1 MATASLPY
9 TIPNS
14 VTRKVNRLRRLV
26 RGYVLVEGLAAVAM
40 AIAVAFWLG
49 LALDWLFE
57 PSPVVRVGMW
67 IVALAGIG
75 YVAWRWLFAR
85 LAVRLT
91 DSNLALLLERA
102 FPQIDQSLVTTLQA
116 GRRGDLHSDWQTELL
131 KHTGREAGD
140 KLATAPLSKVFRY
153 WPLVWKSLLSV
164 LLVSAMAIFATHHT
178 ETFRFWVQRM
188 KLSTQLWPRAVE
200 LSVVGFKEIDGEL
213 VMNVARDDDVQLEV
227 LSSLENEHVAPRE
240 VEIRYELA
248 DGRRGRDMFT
258 QIGEAVAGEDAN
270 QPFRYEFKNLSTDIT
285 FDVIGGD
292 DRVRGLKLHVVERPQ
307 IVRTSLECDYPQ
319 YLGWAPVT
327 RPFSGRAEVPFGTK
341 VVCQIETSK
350 PLAEVSVYDSASKE
364 AVSAQLDEKSNRQ
377 FSFSLDALDADRVLL
392 VDLKDTEGVT
402 NREPYRLMVAV
413 VPDEVPEVSV
423 QLRGIGSAVTP
434 QAVIPMVGTVVDDHG
449 VASTWIQAEYDKR
462 EPQRRDLAEVSA
474 TRENEELGQFDL
486 AELDPETE
494 ERRLL
499 LKPGEKI
506 TLSVKAQDAY
516 DLETTNLEKGPHV
529 GSSQRFLLDVV
540 TDSELRALLEKRE
553 LGLRQRFEAI
563 HEKMI
568 STRDLITRIELQP
581 KGEDG
586 QPVSGDALTTL
597 MERDN
602 LRIAGIDQNA
612 TQLSYETFGIAEGF
626 EDIVTELVNNRIDTE
641 ELTQRLGRDIAE
653 PLRAVAGELMPE
665 LQKRV
670 QLLPEALAGGDG
682 AEKRLADAVIQAD
695 LVVEAMQKVL
705 DRMLELEN
713 YNELVELLR
722 TIVDEQKQL
731 NEETK
736 VRHREK
742 LRSLLDE

>member
-26 RGYVLVEGLAAVAM
+26 RGYVFVEGLAAVTM

-49 LALDWLFE
+49 LAIDWLFE

-67 IVALAGIG
+67 ILALGSIG
-75 YVAWRWLFAR
+75 YVAWRWLFTR

-153 WPLVWKSLLSV
+153 WPLVWKSLV
-164 LLVSAMAIFATHHT
+164 AALLVSALGIFATHHV
-178 ETFRFWVQRM
+178 ETFQFWLERM

-270 QPFRYEFKNLSTDIT
+270 QPFRYDFKNLSTDIM

-292 DRVRGLKLHVVERPQ
+292 DRIRGLKLHVVERPQ

-327 RPFSGRAEVPFGTK
+327 RPFSGRTEVPFGTK
-341 VVCQIETSK
+341 VVCQVETSK
-350 PLAEVSVYDSASKE
+350 PLVEVSVYDSASKE
-364 AVSAQLDEKSNRQ
+364 ALSAQLDEKSKRQ
-377 FSFSLDALDADRVLL
+377 FSFSPDVLDVDRVLL

-434 QAVIPMVGTVVDDHG
+434 QAVIPMIGTVADDHG
-449 VASTWIQAEYDKR
+449 VASTWIQAECDKR

-474 TRENEELGQFDL
+474 TRENEELGRFDL

-516 DLETTNLEKGPHV
+516 DLEKEPHV

-553 LGLRQRFEAI
+553 LSLRQRFEAI

-568 STRDLITRIELQP
+568 STRDLITRIELNP
-581 KGEDG
+581 LGEDG
-586 QPVSGDALTTL
+586 TKLSDEELATL
-597 MERDN
+597 RERDN
-602 LRIAGIDQNA
+602 LRIAGIDQNV
-612 TQLSYETFGIAEGF
+612 TQSSYETFGIAEGF

-670 QLLPEALAGGDG
+670 QLLPQALTGGDG

-695 LVVEAMQKVL
+695 LVVDAMQKVL

>member
-1 MATASLPY
+1 MATATLPY

-14 VTRKVNRLRRLV
+14 VTRKVKRLRRLV
-26 RGYVLVEGLAAVAM
+26 RGYVLVEGVAATLMAVAL
-40 AIAVAFWLG
+40 AFWLG
-49 LALDWLFE
+49 LAIDWLFE
-57 PSPVVRVGMW
+57 PSPALRVGMW
-67 IVALAGIG
+67 GIALAVIG

-85 LAVRLT
+85 LAVPLT
-91 DSNLALLLERA
+91 DSNLALLLERT

-116 GRRGDLHSDWQTELL
+116 GRRSDLHSDWQTELL
-131 KHTGREAGD
+131 GNTGREAGN
-140 KLATAPLSKVFRY
+140 KLASASLTKVFRY
-153 WPLVWKSLLSV
+153 WPLVWKSLV
-164 LLVSAMAIFATHHT
+164 AMLLVSAMAIFATHHT
-178 ETFRFWVQRM
+178 ETFGFWVERM
-188 KLSTQLWPRAVE
+188 KLSPQLWPRAVE
-200 LSVVGFKEIDGEL
+200 LSVVGFKEVDGER
-213 VMNVARDDDVQLEV
+213 VMNVARDDDFQLEV
-227 LSSLENEHVAPRE
+227 LASLKNEHIAPRE

-248 DGRRGRDMFT
+248 DGRRGRDMLT

-292 DRVRGLKLHVVERPQ
+292 DRIRGLKLHVVERPQ
-307 IVRTSLECDYPQ
+307 IVRTSLECDYPD

-341 VVCQIETSK
+341 VICQVETSK
-350 PLAEVSVYDSASKE
+350 PLSEVSVYDSASKE
-364 AVSAQLDEKSNRQ
+364 AVSALLNAQNSKQ
-377 FSFSLDALDADRVLL
+377 FSFSLDELDSDRVLL
-392 VDLKDTEGVT
+392 VDLKDAQGVT

-449 VASTWIQAEYDKR
+449 VSSTWIQAEFDKR

-474 TRENEELGQFDL
+474 TRENEELGRFDL

-516 DLETTNLEKGPHV
+516 DLEKEPHV

-553 LGLRQRFEAI
+553 LSLRQRFEAI

-568 STRDLITRIELQP
+568 STRDLITRIELNPQ
-581 KGEDG
+581 GEDG
-586 QPVSGDALTTL
+586 ATL
-597 MERDN
+597 SDEELATLRERDN
-602 LRIAGIDQNA
+602 LRVMGIDSNV
-612 TQLSYETFGIAEGF
+612 TQSSHETFGIAEGF

-670 QLLPEALAGGDG
+670 QALPEALSGAEN

-705 DRMLELEN
+705 DRMLELES

-722 TIVDEQKQL
+722 SIVDEQKQL